1 MDIKRN
7 NSKRQARAQFTR
19 QPVSRIVD
27 KSVEQFIRQYVSSLL
42 DSAHLILPIKG
53 TCVRVRLR
61 AYTCVRACVYTFVQT
76 CKFVFRNSSI
86 KGCRYIGYR
95 N

>member
-7 NSKRQARAQFTR
+7 NTKRQARAQFIR

-27 KSVEQFIRQYVSSLL
+27 KSAVQFIRQYVSGLL

-53 TCVRVRLR
+53 TCVRVC
-61 AYTCVRACVYTFVQT
+61 ACVRACAYTFVQT
-76 CKFVFRNSSI
+76 CKFVFRNSSTI
-86 KGCRYIGYR
+86 GCRYIGYR